1 MNVEDANR
9 EELLNALYT
18 ARSPLIDINNL
29 QVQISNNE
37 NLMYKNKNGI
47 SIKRIIKAALFG
59 IVGFLIAM
67 FIVAVITGIVCMSMG
82 KYYDSLAPI
91 ILIPFLVPVPLCIA
105 LLIIWKNKRLK
116 ENQQL
121 AIINQN
127 LQEQIK
133 NIFMNCSQI
142 LDWIPNKYCNYYTV
156 RDLIQILE
164 NYRASNFQEL
174 ANTYEQ
180 DVYNK
185 RIIQG
190 QEEIKAQQMNIAIM
204 NAMQQTYNAQ
214 KISDAVNYGKDF
226 YSL

>member
-47 SIKRIIKAALFG
+47 SLMRIIKAALISIAVTA
-59 IVGFLIAM
+59 IV
-67 FIVAVITGIVCMSMG
+67 FIICSII
-82 KYYDSLAPI
+82 YYILAIKKDSFDVPLVPFFA
-91 ILIPFLVPVPLCIA
+91 FLVPVPVA
-105 LLIIWKNKRLK
+105 VFLLIKWKNKRLK

-127 LQEQIK
+127 LQEQIR

-180 DVYNK
+180 DVYNE